1 MIENNTICLRAIED
15 SDYIEYNKWINDF
28 ETNYWRGN
36 YPPESLLQSKVQ
48 LQKWSEKSDTQLTI
62 AITVSP
68 KKLIGLIGLRNICNR
83 SRRAEVWIYI
93 GDKSEWGK
101 GYGQSA
107 LELLINYSF
116 NELNLHRLWLE
127 CDPNHK
133 PAVTCYEKVG
143 FVKEGI
149 HRDGYYKRGRYH
161 DTMVMGLIKEKR

>member
-1 MIENNTICLRAIED
+1 MIVNNTICLRAIEET
-15 SDYIEYNKWINDF
+15 DYIEYNKWINDA

-36 YPPESLLQSKVQ
+36 YPPETQMQSKLQ
-48 LQKWSEKSDTQLTI
+48 LQQWSDKSNTQLCF
-62 AITVSP
+62 AILTPS
-68 KKLIGLIGLRNICNR
+68 KKLIGFIGLRGICSR

-101 GYGQSA
+101 GHGKSA
-107 LELLINYSF
+107 LDLLINYSF

-133 PAVTCYEKVG
+133 SGVACYEKVG

-149 HRDGYYKRGRYH
+149 HRDGYFKRGRYH
-161 DTMVMGLIKEKR
+161 DTIVMGLINNEN